1 MKTTHLVY
9 IIYFS
14 CQKLVT
20 TNISSPIVL
29 KFWEVTGQIAQFI
42 LVPVL
47 FCGGLCVI
55 SNQVDGNNG
64 VEIVEIK
71 LIWVHHVADNEYV
84 TTGYIYQAKKKNPRV
99 KANQRF
105 IIKIIGGCCLVN

>member
-1 MKTTHLVY
+1 MFITT
-9 IIYFS
+9 S
-14 CQKLVT
+14 T
-20 TNISSPIVL
+20 SPPIVL
-29 KFWEVTGQIAQFI
+29 EFWEVAGQIAQFI

-71 LIWVHHVADNEYV
+71 LIWVHHVADNEVV
-84 TTGYIYQAKKKNPRV
+84 TTGYIYQAKKKSV
-99 KANQRF
+99 SKSES
-105 IIKIIGGCCLVN
+105 KIYHQHYRRLLFGQLNNSTHFFVVNLETI